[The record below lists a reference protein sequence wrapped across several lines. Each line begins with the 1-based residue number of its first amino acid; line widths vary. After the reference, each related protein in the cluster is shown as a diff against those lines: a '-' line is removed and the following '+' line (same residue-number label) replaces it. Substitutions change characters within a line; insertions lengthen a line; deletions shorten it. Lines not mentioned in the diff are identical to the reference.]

1 MPLPV
6 PVLCLHSRGD
16 GNVPYAYSERYVAA
30 ATAAGG
36 QATLT
41 ETYGDHFTLID
52 PASAD
57 WAAAI
62 AALPAMLS
70 LQGTATHPI
79 GHRRVA
85 QLT

>member
-1 MPLPV
+1 
-6 PVLCLHSRGD
+6 LHSRGD